1 MTPEKRYALDLQE
14 QDRLRNN
21 KPIEET
27 IARNTANVMRD
38 NNNNLSSLHNPFNNP
53 FNSQIAKDTKKLL
66 DLNQRKVKK
75 QIITVMSDYLD
86 VLLQDFKIKEKE
98 LNKKLKKEVL
108 SISIT
113 KN

>member
-21 KPIEET
+21 KPIDET

-53 FNSQIAKDTKKLL
+53 FNSQIAKDTDKLL
-66 DLNQRKVKK
+66 KLNNRKEKMKVSMSKMITDLNETDFNRFES
-75 QIITVMSDYLD
+75 VMTEYSLTP
-86 VLLQDFKIKEKE
+86 K
-98 LNKKLKKEVL
+98 
-108 SISIT
+108 SS
-113 KN
+113 

>member
-21 KPIEET
+21 KPIDET

-53 FNSQIAKDTKKLL
+53 FNSQIAKDTDKLL
-66 DLNQRKVKK
+66 KLNNRKEKMKVSMSKMITDLNEIDFSRFES
-75 QIITVMSDYLD
+75 VMTEYSLTP
-86 VLLQDFKIKEKE
+86 K
-98 LNKKLKKEVL
+98 
-108 SISIT
+108 SS
-113 KN
+113 

>member
-53 FNSQIAKDTKKLL
+53 FNSQIAKDTDKLL
-66 DLNQRKVKK
+66 KLNNRKEKMKVSMSKMITDLNEIDFFRFES
-75 QIITVMSDYLD
+75 VMTEYSLTP
-86 VLLQDFKIKEKE
+86 K
-98 LNKKLKKEVL
+98 
-108 SISIT
+108 SS
-113 KN
+113 

>member
-21 KPIEET
+21 KPIDET

-53 FNSQIAKDTKKLL
+53 FNSQIAKDTDKLL
-66 DLNQRKVKK
+66 KLNNRKEKMKVSMSKMITDLNESDFNRFES
-75 QIITVMSDYLD
+75 VMTEYSLTP
-86 VLLQDFKIKEKE
+86 K
-98 LNKKLKKEVL
+98 
-108 SISIT
+108 SS
-113 KN
+113 

>member
-53 FNSQIAKDTKKLL
+53 FNSQIAKDTDKLL
-66 DLNQRKVKK
+66 KLNNRKEKMKVSMSKMISDLNESDFNRFES
-75 QIITVMSDYLD
+75 VMTEYSLTP
-86 VLLQDFKIKEKE
+86 K
-98 LNKKLKKEVL
+98 
-108 SISIT
+108 SS
-113 KN
+113 

>member
-53 FNSQIAKDTKKLL
+53 FNSQIAKDTDKLL
-66 DLNQRKVKK
+66 KLNNRKEKMKVSMSKMITDLNEIDFSRFES
-75 QIITVMSDYLD
+75 VMTEYSLTP
-86 VLLQDFKIKEKE
+86 K
-98 LNKKLKKEVL
+98 
-108 SISIT
+108 SS
-113 KN
+113 